1 MNFSDHF
8 DHFVFVGSKVFDQFY
23 SNALASYAALRF
35 DDATIGAL
43 SKFLLNEVAGKDGG
57 PFFD

>member
-1 MNFSDHF
+1 MNFSDYF

-23 SNALASYAALRF
+23 SNALAAYSALRF

-43 SKFLLNEVAGKDGG
+43 SKFFLYKVAGKHRS
-57 PFFD
+57 PFIN